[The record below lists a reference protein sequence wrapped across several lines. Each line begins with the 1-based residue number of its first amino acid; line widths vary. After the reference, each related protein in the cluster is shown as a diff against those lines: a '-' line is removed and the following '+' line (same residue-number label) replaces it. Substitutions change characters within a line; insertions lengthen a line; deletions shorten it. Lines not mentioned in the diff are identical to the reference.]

1 MCPGA
6 VLFIYFALSSS
17 FSVIYQIMQSLTDQI
32 YDIKSQKANVCVN
45 ICPET
50 GDFNIYACGGQNGA
64 TDKDV
69 ICHTYFTL

>member
-32 YDIKSQKANVCVN
+32 YDIIFQKANVCVN
-45 ICPET
+45 IYPET
-50 GDFNIYACGGQNGA
+50 GDFNI
-64 TDKDV
+64 
-69 ICHTYFTL
+69 